1 MRWLAW
7 LLVLFGSS
15 VAPAWGQPLSEP
27 LRLRLTWENDL
38 LAGQDRH
45 YTNGAEVSI
54 AGPLDPDRL
63 PSLLGGPCRD
73 WEVALGQQIYTPED
87 TSSPTPDPGIR
98 PYAGLAYLRLGV
110 TRRDVALETSD
121 RLELTLGLVGPAS
134 GAEAAQRL
142 FHRLTGSSPAEGWAR
157 QLRHEPA
164 LALRYTVS
172 PRLARGHALGLDAD
186 LTGDLE
192 LALGN
197 LTTHVGVGGALR
209 VGLGVPDEYSASSPA
224 PLRCYLTASA
234 RVRAVGYDLLLDGNL
249 FRSGGPSVRKQPLV
263 AELSLGLT
271 VAISDRLAV
280 SYTHTYRSPQFV
292 GQRRGDQFGAIALT
306 ASW

>member
-1 MRWLAW
+1 MRRLAW
-7 LLVLFGSS
+7 FLVFLGSS

-45 YTNGAEVSI
+45 YTNGAEVSVS
-54 AGPLDPDRL
+54 GLLDPDRL
-63 PSLLGGPCRD
+63 PAILGGPRRE
-73 WEVALGQQIYTPED
+73 WEVALGQQIYTPKD
-87 TSSPTPDPGIR
+87 TSSPTPDPGDR

-110 TRRDVALETSD
+110 TRRDAALETSD

-134 GAEAAQRL
+134 GAAAAQRL
-142 FHRLTGSSPAEGWAR
+142 FHRLTGSSPAEGWAH
-157 QLRHEPA
+157 QLRHQPA

-172 PRLARGHALGLDAD
+172 PRLARGQAFGLDAD
-186 LTGDLE
+186 LAADLE

-197 LTTHVGVGGALR
+197 LTTHAGVGCSLG
-209 VGLGVPDEYSASSPA
+209 VGLCVPDEYSVASRA
-224 PLRCYLTASA
+224 PLRCYITASA

-271 VAISDRLAV
+271 VAVSDRLTL
-280 SYTHTYRSPQFV
+280 SYTHTYRSPQFL
-292 GQRRGDQFGAIALT
+292 GQRRGDWFGAVSLVL
-306 ASW
+306 SW

>member
-7 LLVLFGSS
+7 FLVFLGSS

-38 LAGQDRH
+38 FAGQDRH
-45 YTNGAEVSI
+45 YTNGAEVSLS
-54 AGPLDPDRL
+54 GPLDPDRL
-63 PSLLGGPCRD
+63 PALLGGPRRE

-87 TSSPTPDPGIR
+87 TSSPTPDLGDR

-110 TRRDVALETSD
+110 TRRDAALAMSD
-121 RLELTLGLVGPAS
+121 RLALTLGLVGTAS

-142 FHRLTGSSPAEGWAR
+142 FHRLTGSSPAEGWAH

-164 LALRYTVS
+164 LAFRYAVS

-186 LTGDLE
+186 LTADLE

-197 LTTHVGVGGALR
+197 LTTHVGVGGSLR
-209 VGLGVPDEYSASSPA
+209 VGLGVPDEYTAASRA

-234 RVRAVGYDLLLDGNL
+234 HVRAVGYDLLLDGNL
-249 FRSGGPSVRKQPLV
+249 FRTGGPRVRKQPLV

-271 VAISDRLAV
+271 VAIFDRLTL

-292 GQRRGDQFGAIALT
+292 GQREGDQCGSVALT
-306 ASW
+306 VSW

>member
-7 LLVLFGSS
+7 LLVFLGSS
-15 VAPAWGQPLSEP
+15 VTPAWGQPLSEP
-27 LRLRLTWENDL
+27 LRLRLTWGNDL

-45 YTNGAEVSI
+45 YTNGTEVSI
-54 AGPLDPDRL
+54 SGPLDPDRVPAL
-63 PSLLGGPCRD
+63 PGSPRRE
-73 WEVALGQQIYTPED
+73 WEVTLGQQIYTPED
-87 TSSPTPDPGIR
+87 TSSPTPDPGDR

-110 TRRDVALETSD
+110 TRRDAALATSD

-134 GAEAAQRL
+134 GAAAAQRL
-142 FHRLTGSSPAEGWAR
+142 FHRLTGSSPAEGWPH

-186 LTGDLE
+186 LTADLE

-197 LTTHVGVGGALR
+197 LTTHVGVGGSLR
-209 VGLGVPDEYSASSPA
+209 VGLCVPDEYSAAAPA
-224 PLRCYLTASA
+224 PLRCYLTASVH
-234 RVRAVGYDLLLDGNL
+234 VRAVSYDLLLDGNL
-249 FRSGGPSVRKQPLV
+249 FRPGGPSVRKQPLV
-263 AELSLGLT
+263 AELSLSLT
-271 VAISDRLAV
+271 IAIFDRLTL

-292 GQRRGDQFGAIALT
+292 GQRQGDQFGSVALIL
-306 ASW
+306 SW